1 MMDTGNFMRHVE
13 VDMQQKKIATVV
25 VSIVSIVLIRIA
37 GGPVFRAK
45 YSTVSCVHI
54 ATYA

>member
-1 MMDTGNFMRHVE
+1 MIPTVTFMRRVE
-13 VDMQQKKIATVV
+13 VDTQQRKIATVV
-25 VSIVSIVLIRIA
+25 VSIVSIVLIKIA
-37 GGPVFRAK
+37 GGAVFRAK

>member
-1 MMDTGNFMRHVE
+1 MILTGTFMLHVE
-13 VDMQQKKIATVV
+13 VDTKQKKIATVV
-25 VSIVSIVLIRIA
+25 VSIVSIVLIRIG

-54 ATYA
+54 ARYA